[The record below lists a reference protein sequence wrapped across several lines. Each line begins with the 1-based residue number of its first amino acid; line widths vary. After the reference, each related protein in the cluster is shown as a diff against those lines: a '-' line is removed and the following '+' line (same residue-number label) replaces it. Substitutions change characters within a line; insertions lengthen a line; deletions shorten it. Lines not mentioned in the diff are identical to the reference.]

1 MSSKEQWKQDPKCK
15 AQEILEKLF
24 ENGTIT
30 KETKCKDA
38 KNLDPEFDKFPYGV
52 FCNNFAKFRA
62 LHGYQC
68 TYLHLNMIFLA

>member
-38 KNLDPEFDKFPYGV
+38 KNLDPEFDKFPWIV
-52 FCNNFAKFRA
+52 
-62 LHGYQC
+62 L
-68 TYLHLNMIFLA
+68 